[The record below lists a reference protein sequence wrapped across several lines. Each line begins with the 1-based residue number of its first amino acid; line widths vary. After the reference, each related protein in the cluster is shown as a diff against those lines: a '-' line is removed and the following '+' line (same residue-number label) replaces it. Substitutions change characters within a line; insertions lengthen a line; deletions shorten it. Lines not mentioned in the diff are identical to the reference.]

1 MPPSPIPT
9 AVKFHKRIRTVQAA
23 GAAKSRER
31 DGGGGSGLAS
41 LALAIA
47 IGAEAG
53 EGQRFVNEELSNDG
67 IGCNI

>member
-23 GAAKSRER
+23 GAAQA
-31 DGGGGSGLAS
+31 AS
-41 LALAIA
+41 AMAA
-47 IGAEAG
+47 AARFARIGAEAG

>member
-23 GAAKSRER
+23 GAAQ
-31 DGGGGSGLAS
+31 DGAS
-41 LALAIA
+41 AMAAAARFARIA

-53 EGQRFVNEELSNDG
+53 EVSNDG